1 MKLKALSIT
10 SLALST
16 AILFSSSTAH
26 AECASYTRRE
36 TGSLVTLPIYKYQVG
51 SSAFAN
57 LMNLGF
63 DEAGRII
70 GSAHDWLGDC
80 SYPSIGIS
88 ASSGSGEMVDGIYP
102 NDASVVYAIY
112 GGGINL
118 SVARSAIYTA
128 ISASSDPV
136 PPATTT
142 TTTTTVANSAPPESS
157 PPSETTTTVPYSPA
171 PLTISVTEENDG
183 VVELDYAEL
192 IVNKVGTRYQ
202 IQIDSSYQNQS
213 MKIRARISN
222 RRTITWNITTDS
234 NGYKGF
240 STSRNLAGFTVSL
253 WILGERFDTVGVR

>member
-1 MKLKALSIT
+1 MKLKAFSIT
-10 SLALST
+10 SIALST
-16 AILFSSSTAH
+16 AILFNSSAAH
-26 AECASYTRRE
+26 AECASYTRRD
-36 TGSLVTLPIYKYQVG
+36 TGSAISLPIYKYQVG

-57 LMNLGF
+57 LMNIGF

-70 GSAHDWLGDC
+70 GSAHNWFGDC
-80 SYPSIGIS
+80 SYPGIGVGIG
-88 ASSGSGEMVDGIYP
+88 SGSGEMVDGIYP

-112 GGGINL
+112 GGDINL

-142 TTTTTVANSAPPESS
+142 TTTTTTVVNSAPPETT
-157 PPSETTTTVPYSPA
+157 TTTTVPYSPA
-171 PLTISVTEENDG
+171 PLTLSVTEENDG

-222 RRTITWNITTDS
+222 RRTITWDITTDS